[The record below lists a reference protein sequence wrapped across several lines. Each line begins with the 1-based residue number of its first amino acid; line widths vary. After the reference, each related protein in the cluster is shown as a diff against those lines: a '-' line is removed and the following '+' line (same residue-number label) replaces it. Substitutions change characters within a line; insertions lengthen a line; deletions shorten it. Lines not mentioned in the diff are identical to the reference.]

1 MTEPQAQRLPDARP
15 SLSRRRLLRGVGVV
29 GVATLLV
36 ACGFEPLHA
45 PQGPAG
51 QMRGRIA
58 VDTVPGAAGFA
69 FRERLVERLGPAE
82 APTHRLSV
90 ELDMR
95 EESAAITR
103 DALTT
108 RFVVIGTAAFRLVPN
123 GATEPLIV
131 ESVSV
136 QSGYSTPEAE
146 TASAFAARAAALA
159 AEERIARTLADRI
172 ALRLALLDLEAPGP

>member
-1 MTEPQAQRLPDARP
+1 MRDAPRPQA
-15 SLSRRRLLRGVGVV
+15 SLRRRPFLRGAAALGLAVLAG
-29 GVATLLV
+29 
-36 ACGFEPLHA
+36 ACGFQPLH
-45 PQGPAG
+45 GPGGPSAAS
-51 QMRGRIA
+51 RGRIE
-58 VDTVPGAAGFA
+58 VDAVPGAAGFA

-82 APTHRLSV
+82 AATHRLSV
-90 ELDMR
+90 DLDLR

-108 RFVVIGTAAFRLVPN
+108 RYVVIGTAAFRLVPI
-123 GATEPLIV
+123 GAAEPLV
-131 ESVSV
+131 AESVSV

-172 ALRLALLDLEAPGP
+172 ALRLALLDLGTPGP